1 MPERT
6 CVLNIESIFI
16 LLLCTQ
22 FKYQYKIVFFGG
34 GGGGGGGFLCYRFS
48 FCCPSVMAGFD
59 SLV

>member
-1 MPERT
+1 MPERN

-34 GGGGGGGFLCYRFS
+34 GVGVGF
-48 FCCPSVMAGFD
+48 FCATD
-59 SLV
+59 LVFAAHQ